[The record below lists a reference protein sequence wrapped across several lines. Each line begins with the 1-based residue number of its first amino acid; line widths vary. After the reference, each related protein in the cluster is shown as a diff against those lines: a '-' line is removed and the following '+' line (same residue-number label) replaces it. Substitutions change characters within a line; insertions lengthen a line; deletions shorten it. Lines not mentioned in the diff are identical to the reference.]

1 MDIVIIVLLAGVLAT
16 TVVLI
21 LRGGGQQELDTRELE
36 QRIREELTNGLRESR
51 KEGSQSAGHLRDE
64 VNQQLTRVGDSLTK
78 SVGTLG
84 SQQGEQLKSVTD
96 QVSQLNRSNRE
107 GLDQL
112 RGTLDQR
119 VREMQESNSKKL
131 DEMRHTVD
139 EKLQGTLEK
148 RLGESFK
155 LVSERLEAVQKGL
168 GEMQEL
174 AGGVRD
180 LKSVLTNVK
189 ARGTWGEVQLGALL
203 EEVLTSSQYDRN
215 VKTREGS
222 DDLVEFAVR
231 LPGARDEPDSCVWM
245 PIDSKFPQ
253 EDYLRLVDAADRA
266 DAEGVAEASKALVR
280 VVKKSAADIADKY
293 LDPPRTTDFAI
304 LFLPTEGL
312 YAEVIRQPGLV
323 EDLQSSHRVTVAG
336 PSTLLAQLNA
346 LRMGF
351 RTLAIEKRSSEV
363 WKVLGAVK
371 SEFGKFGDVLAKVK
385 KQLNTAASTI
395 EQTETRTRAMERK
408 LRSVEELPD
417 ARDGQLLGLDDRGGT
432 DDDDDDGVLKL
443 AVVEQD

>member
-1 MDIVIIVLLAGVLAT
+1 MDIVIVILLAGVL
-16 TVVLI
+16 VVSVL
-21 LRGGGQQELDTRELE
+21 LLTRAAGQAEFDTRELE
-36 QRIREELTNGLRESR
+36 KRIRDDLTKGLGDSRRESS
-51 KEGSQSAGHLRDE
+51 EDAGRLRGE
-64 VNQQLTRVGDSLTK
+64 VNQQLERVQASL
-78 SVGTLG
+78 
-84 SQQGEQLKSVTD
+84 LKST
-96 QVSQLNRSNRE
+96 
-107 GLDQL
+107 DQL
-112 RGTLDQR
+112 RGTLDER

-139 EKLQGTLEK
+139 EKLHDTLEK

-203 EEVLTSSQYDRN
+203 DEVLTSSQYDRN

-231 LPGARDEPDSCVWM
+231 LPGPSDDPDSCMWM

-253 EDYLRLVDAADRA
+253 EDYLRLVAAAD
-266 DAEGVAEASKALVR
+266 EGDQDGVLAARKELVR
-280 VVKKSAADIADKY
+280 GIKKAAGDIAGKY
-293 LDPPRTTDFAI
+293 LDPPRTTDFAF

-312 YAEVIRQPGLV
+312 YAEVVREPGLV
-323 EDLQSSHRVTVAG
+323 EDLQASHRVVIAG
-336 PSTLLAQLNA
+336 PTTLLAQLNS
-346 LRMGF
+346 LRLGF

-363 WKVLGAVK
+363 WEVLGAVK

-385 KQLNTAASTI
+385 KQLNTAANTI

-417 ARDGQLLGLDDRGGT
+417 SSAVGLLGLDEAD
-432 DDDDDDGVLKL
+432 K
-443 AVVEQD
+443 VVELPLD

>member
-16 TVVLI
+16 TIVLI

-36 QRIREELTNGLRESR
+36 QRIRDDLTKGLGHSRRESS
-51 KEGSQSAGHLRDE
+51 EDAGRLRGE
-64 VNQQLTRVGDSLTK
+64 VNQQLERVQTSLVK
-78 SVGTLG
+78 ST
-84 SQQGEQLKSVTD
+84 
-96 QVSQLNRSNRE
+96 
-107 GLDQL
+107 DQL
-112 RGTLDQR
+112 RGTLDER

-203 EEVLTSSQYDRN
+203 EQVLTSSQYDRN

-231 LPGARDEPDSCVWM
+231 LPGSSDEPDSCVWM

-363 WKVLGAVK
+363 WKVLAAVK

-417 ARDGQLLGLDDRGGT
+417 ARDGQLVGLDGPGDT

-443 AVVEQD
+443 AVVEKD

>member
-16 TVVLI
+16 TLVLI

-36 QRIREELTNGLRESR
+36 QRIREDLTKGLGDSRRESS
-51 KEGSQSAGHLRDE
+51 EDAGRLRGE
-64 VNQQLTRVGDSLTK
+64 VNQQLERVQTS
-78 SVGTLG
+78 LG
-84 SQQGEQLKSVTD
+84 SVQTSLGKST
-96 QVSQLNRSNRE
+96 
-107 GLDQL
+107 DQL
-112 RGTLDQR
+112 RGTLEER
-119 VREMQESNSKKL
+119 LREMQEGNAKKL
-131 DEMRHTVD
+131 DEMRQTVD

-203 EEVLTSSQYDRN
+203 EQVLTPSQYDRN

-231 LPGARDEPDSCVWM
+231 LPGSRDEPDSCVWM

-280 VVKKSAADIADKY
+280 VVKKSAADIAGKY

-351 RTLAIEKRSSEV
+351 RTLAIEERSSEV

-443 AVVEQD
+443 TVVEKD

>member
-1 MDIVIIVLLAGVLAT
+1 MDIVIVILLAGVL
-16 TVVLI
+16 VVSVL
-21 LRGGGQQELDTRELE
+21 LLTRAAGQAEFDTRELE
-36 QRIREELTNGLRESR
+36 KRIRDDLTKGLGDSRRESS
-51 KEGSQSAGHLRDE
+51 EDAGRLRGE
-64 VNQQLTRVGDSLTK
+64 VNQQLERVQVSL
-78 SVGTLG
+78 
-84 SQQGEQLKSVTD
+84 LKST
-96 QVSQLNRSNRE
+96 
-107 GLDQL
+107 DQL
-112 RGTLDQR
+112 RGTLDER

-139 EKLQGTLEK
+139 EKLHDTLEK

-203 EEVLTSSQYDRN
+203 DEVLTSSQYDRN

-231 LPGARDEPDSCVWM
+231 LPGPSDDPDSCMWM

-253 EDYLRLVDAADRA
+253 EDYLRLVAASD
-266 DAEGVAEASKALVR
+266 EGDQDGVLAARKELVR
-280 VVKKSAADIADKY
+280 GIKKAAGDIAGKY
-293 LDPPRTTDFAI
+293 LDPPRTTDFAF

-312 YAEVIRQPGLV
+312 YAEVVREPGLV
-323 EDLQSSHRVTVAG
+323 EDLQASHRVVIAG
-336 PSTLLAQLNA
+336 PTTLLAQLNS
-346 LRMGF
+346 LRLGF

-363 WKVLGAVK
+363 WEVLGAVK

-385 KQLNTAASTI
+385 KQLNTAANTI

-417 ARDGQLLGLDDRGGT
+417 SSAVGLLGLDDN
-432 DDDDDDGVLKL
+432 DK
-443 AVVEQD
+443 VVELPLD

>member
-16 TVVLI
+16 TLVLI

-36 QRIREELTNGLRESR
+36 QRIRDDLTKGLGDSRRESS
-51 KEGSQSAGHLRDE
+51 EDAGRLRGE
-64 VNQQLTRVGDSLTK
+64 VNQQLERVQTSLGK
-78 SVGTLG
+78 ST
-84 SQQGEQLKSVTD
+84 
-96 QVSQLNRSNRE
+96 
-107 GLDQL
+107 DQL
-112 RGTLDQR
+112 RGTLEER
-119 VREMQESNSKKL
+119 LREMQEGNAKKL

-139 EKLQGTLEK
+139 EKLHDTLEK

-155 LVSERLEAVQKGL
+155 QVSERLEAVQKGL

-203 EEVLTSSQYDRN
+203 DEVLTSSQYDRN

-231 LPGARDEPDSCVWM
+231 LPGSSDDPDSCMWM

-280 VVKKSAADIADKY
+280 GVKKSAADIAGKY

-312 YAEVIRQPGLV
+312 YAEVVRVPGLV
-323 EDLQSSHRVTVAG
+323 EDLQNSHRVVIAG
-336 PSTLLAQLNA
+336 PTTLLAQLNS
-346 LRMGF
+346 LRLGF
-351 RTLAIEKRSSEV
+351 RTLAIEKRTSEV
-363 WKVLGAVK
+363 WEVLGAVK
-371 SEFGKFGDVLAKVK
+371 AEFGKFGDVLARVK
-385 KQLNTAASTI
+385 KQLATASNTIDST
-395 EQTETRTRAMERK
+395 EQRTRAMERK
-408 LRSVEELPD
+408 LKSVEEQPD
-417 ARDGQLLGLDDRGGT
+417 SSAVRLLGLDDVEVPAEADE
-432 DDDDDDGVLKL
+432 DDNDK
-443 AVVEQD
+443 VVQLPLD